1 MKKQV
6 SISSKNCLD
15 KISEGSYVVFK
26 SGASYIDDDKRL
38 ETRFLVIK
46 ANDSNVAIKV
56 QGIGLIAIEKS
67 RLELA
72 PNQEKE

>member
-1 MKKQV
+1 MEKQV
-6 SISSKNCLD
+6 NISSKSCID

-26 SGASYIDDDKRL
+26 SGASHINDDKRL
-38 ETRFLVIK
+38 ETRFLVVM
-46 ANDSNVAIKV
+46 ANDSHVAIKF
-56 QGIGLIAIEKS
+56 QDIGLVAIEKG